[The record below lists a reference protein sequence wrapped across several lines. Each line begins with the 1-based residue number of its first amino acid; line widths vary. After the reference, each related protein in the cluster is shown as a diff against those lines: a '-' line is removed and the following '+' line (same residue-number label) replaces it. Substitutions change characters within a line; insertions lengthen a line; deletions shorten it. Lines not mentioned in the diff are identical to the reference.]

1 VEILGDDEDDR
12 AVGDGPPVDP
22 RTTAWA
28 PGTSVFSS
36 GAPDD
41 RSASYR
47 DPQDGRQDGRQ
58 DGGQRLRRVAG
69 GASPAL
75 DLGEQA
81 RDPAWEQ
88 VWNTGPIPLST
99 VRVDAPEPAAPAAA
113 PDAVTD
119 APAAAPLP
127 ATATP
132 PTSPRALLVGT
143 VASAESL
150 GVAGVIVALGT
161 AVSSFPQVFAFMS
174 NPTGDAGDQLDIFA
188 MAFALGGVIAAG
200 LGVTAC
206 LRLRPDSHPLVRG
219 LAGGAVILGVI
230 LVSLAALTAIQA
242 ADVTPPEEIDPG

>member
-1 VEILGDDEDDR
+1 MEILGDDEDDR

-22 RTTAWA
+22 RATAWA
-28 PGTSVFSS
+28 PGAPVFSA

-41 RSASYR
+41 RSATYR
-47 DPQDGRQDGRQ
+47 EPQDGRPEA
-58 DGGQRLRRVAG
+58 QRLRRVTRA
-69 GASPAL
+69 ASPAL

-99 VRVDAPEPAAPAAA
+99 VRVDAPEPTVVAAA
-113 PDAVTD
+113 PGE
-119 APAAAPLP
+119 PAATPVSPTALPVTEAP
-127 ATATP
+127 P
-132 PTSPRALLVGT
+132 PSPRALLVGT

-150 GVAGVIVALGT
+150 GVAGVMVALGT
-161 AVSSFPQVFAFMS
+161 AISSFPQVFAFMS

-188 MAFALGGVIAAG
+188 MAFAMGGVLAAG
-200 LGVTAC
+200 LGLAAC
-206 LRLRPDSHPLVRG
+206 LRLRPDSHPLARG

-242 ADVTPPEEIDPG
+242 ADVTPVEEIDPG